1 MFSPLTLSTFNSS
14 KNQNYNFKSA
24 GASPKKNI
32 SGGTRYVKDY
42 RTKLARY
49 VKKSHNNERFNNKAN
64 LSFWKTNRIETQNP
78 RPRKYE
84 CKSSIGSSLVKTE
97 CFSNKNLVKNMQA
110 SAPASPKFRF
120 QDATHKYKPP
130 LPQVGNSKQRQMFKG
145 IQSKV
150 SEILKKNSPKKDKR
164 SMKQSM
170 QVFTSPNS
178 PTQSEETDFDT
189 VFNSFQRITSLMDTI
204 SKNEKKFVISNLK
217 NPRVSLQKELDK
229 FQKEESKLSMSMVG
243 FRKKIKTIKQHR
255 INKDLRKKPLKL
267 L

>member
-24 GASPKKNI
+24 GASPKKNV
-32 SGGTRYVKDY
+32 SGGTRYIKDY

-64 LSFWKTNRIETQNP
+64 LSFWKKNRIETQNP
-78 RPRKYE
+78 RPRK
-84 CKSSIGSSLVKTE
+84 LVLSKDRVL
-97 CFSNKNLVKNMQA
+97 FKKNLVKNMQA
-110 SAPASPKFRF
+110 SSPVSPKFRF

-150 SEILKKNSPKKDKR
+150 SEILKKNSPEKDKR

-170 QVFTSPNS
+170 QVFTNPNS

-204 SKNEKKFVISNLK
+204 SKNEKKFAISNLK

-229 FQKEESKLSMSMVG
+229 FQKEDSKLSMSMVG